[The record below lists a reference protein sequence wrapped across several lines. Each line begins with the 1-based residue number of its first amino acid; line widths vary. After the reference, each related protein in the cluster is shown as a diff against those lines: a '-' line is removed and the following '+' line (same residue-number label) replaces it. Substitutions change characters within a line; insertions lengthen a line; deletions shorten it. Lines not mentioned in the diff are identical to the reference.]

1 MIGEILKE
9 ARIKKGLSVIDVS
22 KLIEVDRTT
31 YFRYENNQIKN
42 IPTQNLLKLANIL
55 DIDLNKIKINLEM
68 WKIIR
73 TFVVR
78 KIIQIKP
85 T

>member
-9 ARIKKGLSVIDVS
+9 ARIKKGLSVIDIS

-42 IPTQNLLKLANIL
+42 IQLTAKLSIVML
-55 DIDLNKIKINLEM
+55 
-68 WKIIR
+68 
-73 TFVVR
+73 
-78 KIIQIKP
+78 
-85 T
+85 

>member
-31 YFRYENNQIKN
+31 YFRYENDQIKN

-55 DIDLNKIKINLEM
+55 DIDLNKIKI
-68 WKIIR
+68 K
-73 TFVVR
+73 
-78 KIIQIKP
+78 
-85 T
+85 